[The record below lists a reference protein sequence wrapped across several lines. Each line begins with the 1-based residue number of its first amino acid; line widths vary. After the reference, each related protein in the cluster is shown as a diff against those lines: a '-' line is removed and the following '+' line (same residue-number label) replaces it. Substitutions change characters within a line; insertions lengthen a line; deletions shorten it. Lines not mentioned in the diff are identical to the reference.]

1 MKVVKRRVLENFWKI
16 YPQAKE
22 PLEHWYRLTRAGK
35 WQNPA
40 ELKKDF
46 GINVDI
52 IPNNRAVF
60 DIKDNDFRL
69 IAEKNYRRQTVFI
82 RFLDT
87 HAVYDKVKAATVKR
101 F

>member
-1 MKVVKRRVLENFWKI
+1 MKVVKRRVLGNFWQI

-22 PLEHWYRLTRAGK
+22 PLKHWYRLTKAGK

-40 ELKKDF
+40 ELKRDF

-69 IAEKNYRRQTVFI
+69 IAEINYRRQTVFI

-87 HAVYDKVKAATVKR
+87 QAVYDKVKAATVKR